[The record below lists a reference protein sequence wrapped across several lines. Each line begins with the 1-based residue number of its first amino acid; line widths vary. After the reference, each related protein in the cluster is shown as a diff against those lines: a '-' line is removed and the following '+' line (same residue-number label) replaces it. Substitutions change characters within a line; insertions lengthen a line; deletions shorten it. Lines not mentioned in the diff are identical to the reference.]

1 VSRIV
6 TVPTVPTVPLAR
18 AAAAAC
24 ICVMGSLAGCSSP
37 SPTFYALRAD
47 DAGATAPAAST
58 AGPAGDAALAVVV
71 GPVTVPDMVDRPQI
85 VTRNPD
91 NTIEMNE
98 FARWATPLKLDIGRV
113 IAADLAL
120 RLDTARVSTV
130 DLGMSS
136 PPVWHVRVDI
146 VRIDSVAG
154 DSVTVEAQWVA
165 RPPGHRAP
173 VVGHTLAHAPVTS
186 RDYGA
191 LVDAHDRALA
201 IISTDIAAAIRADH
215 TSVRSATD

>member
-1 VSRIV
+1 VSRMV
-6 TVPTVPTVPLAR
+6 TVHIAR
-18 AAAAAC
+18 VAAAAC
-24 ICVMGSLAGCSSP
+24 ICVVASLAGCSSP

-47 DAGATAPAAST
+47 DAGAAAPAASP
-58 AGPAGDAALAVVV
+58 ADPAGEATLAIVV

-91 NTIEMNE
+91 NTIQMNE
-98 FARWATPLKLDIGRV
+98 FARWAAPLKLDIGRV

-120 RLDTARVSTV
+120 RLGTARVSTV
-130 DLGMSS
+130 DLGMNST
-136 PPVWHVRVDI
+136 PVWHVRVDI
-146 VRIDSVAG
+146 VRLDSVAG

-165 RPPGHRAP
+165 RPPGHRVP
-173 VVGHTLAHAPVTS
+173 VLGHTLAHEQVAS

-201 IISTDIAAAIRADH
+201 TISTDIAAAIRAGH
-215 TSVRSATD
+215 ESVRSATD

>member
-1 VSRIV
+1 MSRIV
-6 TVPTVPTVPLAR
+6 PVHTVL

-24 ICVMGSLAGCSSP
+24 VCVLGSLAGCSSP

-47 DAGATAPAAST
+47 DAGAAAPAGSPAD
-58 AGPAGDAALAVVV
+58 PAGAAGAAALAVVV